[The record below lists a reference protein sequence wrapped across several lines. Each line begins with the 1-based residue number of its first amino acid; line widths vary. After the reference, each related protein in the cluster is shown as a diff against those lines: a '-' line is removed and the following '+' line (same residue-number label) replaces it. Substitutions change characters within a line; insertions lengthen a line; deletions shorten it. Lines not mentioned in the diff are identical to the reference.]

1 MYQSKKNQIKFP
13 AIFILLLFAFN
24 SMNAQSYVSDDS
36 DQYNEKILITIPEV
50 YELINIAIAITS
62 FGESHPYYI
71 NKDTPYH
78 AEVMKHFAAFKT
90 HSFIKSI
97 QEYHGNVDGFN
108 FLKMRAAASHFFEE
122 NIVCDKKQLY
132 LPTEEDEVQ
141 LHEELI
147 SAAVFAKETGF
158 QSFYEDH
165 LPYYKEQLKMFKTG
179 IPTGDCLDWLEKQF
193 PSRNHQLNI
202 FLSPLT
208 GWSHFAV
215 GKQDYTDIYIFGP
228 NEYIPSKT
236 EEGMHTMVLF
246 TELDHKYVDVISRDY
261 ADEIDSAFANVRD
274 WNGQKYGYQTPQLTF
289 SEYMTWA
296 VFCLYAS
303 DKYEEEVFSEIKQGT
318 VEFMTVNRKFPRFGE
333 FNDQLLE
340 LYKNREE
347 GVTVPD
353 LYTKILEWA
362 QNSRN

>member
-1 MYQSKKNQIKFP
+1 MKNSVKT
-13 AIFILLLFAFN
+13 FALISLVFFK
-24 SMNAQSYVSDDS
+24 SIAGFSQH
-36 DQYNEKILITIPEV
+36 NEKILVTIPEV

-78 AEVMKHFAAFKT
+78 AEVMKHFAAYKT

-97 QEYHGNVDGFN
+97 QEYHGDVDGFN

-141 LHEELI
+141 LHEELM

-158 QSFYEDH
+158 QSFYADH
-165 LPYYKEQLKMFKTG
+165 LPYYQEQLKIFKTA
-179 IPTGDCLDWLEKQF
+179 IPVQDCMDWLEKQF

-228 NEYIPSKT
+228 NKYVPSKT
-236 EEGMHTMVLF
+236 EEGMYTMVLF

-261 ADEIDSAFANVRD
+261 EDEIDSAFANLRD
-274 WNGQKYGYQTPQLTF
+274 WNGQAGYQTPQLTF

-296 VFCLYAS
+296 VFCLYAN
-303 DKYEEEVFSEIKQGT
+303 DKYEAEVFSEIKQGT
-318 VEFMTVNRKFPRFGE
+318 VEFMAVNRKFPRFGE
-333 FNDQLLE
+333 FTDQLLE

-353 LYTKILEWA
+353 LYIEILEWV
-362 QNSRN
+362 QNSGK